1 MVFKGEWFLMVV
13 SMCVCVCVCVCA
25 FENEWFLS
33 GFIQALKYLL
43 MYDLRLY
50 IKKQF
55 KTI

>member
-1 MVFKGEWFLMVV
+1 MVV
-13 SMCVCVCVCVCA
+13 SMCVCVCVCA

-55 KTI
+55 KSI